1 MKLTRERY
9 IPQGAMKIAD
19 KQSDAVAYIYTN
31 AKQQPCARVFFG
43 KQTKPVVHCY
53 FRNAPDRER
62 AVMRAFQDR
71 RERQE
76 RVVASRKQRTAE
88 NKLEV
93 GDILSTCWG
102 YDQTNREFYEVT
114 EVNGKFVMIRE
125 IAQAREEM
133 GFMSGR
139 CAPQQGQFIGE
150 PMRKLVQWGDS
161 VSICSFITARKWN
174 TETVA
179 GVKVGPALDWTSYA

>member
-1 MKLTRERY
+1 
-9 IPQGAMKIAD
+9 
-19 KQSDAVAYIYTN
+19 
-31 AKQQPCARVFFG
+31 
-43 KQTKPVVHCY
+43 
-53 FRNAPDRER
+53 
-62 AVMRAFQDR
+62 MRAFQDR
-71 RERQE
+71 RERQT

-114 EVNGKFVMIRE
+114 EVNGAVRDDPE

-179 GVKVGPALDWTSYA
+179 GVKVGPALIGPATRDDAQSHPLLAPSAWSHPSRCSHFRSAYRRRAGANGRLDRGIRPR